1 MLSKVTGTTA
11 EVGITTLR
19 TRVTMVTRTS
29 KWAASTNLLLLVK
42 VTDVLLLSFYC
53 YSFYGHSF
61 SSCTLISEE
70 YGYSLLISP
79 PQSRTTTTSSKEED
93 RGGVSVTRDTM
104 GTVVEV
110 MGLVGGG
117 DSEVEIG
124 AASEVTFL
132 SLSPFSGH
140 S

>member
-42 VTDVLLLSFYC
+42 VTDVLLLSFDS
-53 YSFYGHSF
+53 YSFYGHPF

-70 YGYSLLISP
+70 YGSMISLLISP
-79 PQSRTTTTSSKEED
+79 PQSRTTTTSSREGED
-93 RGGVSVTRDTM
+93 RGEVSVTRDTM
-104 GTVVEV
+104 GTVEEV

-117 DSEVEIG
+117 DSEVETE
-124 AASEVTFL
+124 AASEVTF
-132 SLSPFSGH
+132 
-140 S
+140 